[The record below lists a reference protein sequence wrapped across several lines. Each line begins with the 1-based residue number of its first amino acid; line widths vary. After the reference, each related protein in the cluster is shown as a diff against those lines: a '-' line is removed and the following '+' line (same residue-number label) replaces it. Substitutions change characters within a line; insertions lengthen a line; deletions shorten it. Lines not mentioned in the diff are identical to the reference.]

1 MSLVQDVDNQS
12 PANMPNQKLDYKK
25 NKLNSVQYT
34 VQYCI

>member
-12 PANMPNQKLDYKK
+12 PANMLNQKLDDNK